1 MTQLENN
8 DILVSLYNK
17 LDVRLRVII
26 VASFFWGIFA
36 HGMAL
41 FNKYSIHDDIAA
53 LFEVGTTYR
62 SGRWFLEI
70 LSNGVRALFLSSHFS
85 LPVIN
90 GTFSIVCIAIST
102 YLIINL
108 LDFKSKSACITI
120 SGIMVTFPSIAS
132 LFGYMF
138 TAPYYMFASLLAV
151 VGAYLLCVYRKW
163 YTYIIGILFISC
175 AIGVYQANLSL
186 GTCVIAL
193 FFMRQLDTDSLA
205 WRQFFKHI
213 LYYVSVCVLSLCL
226 YFFFSKLTLNY
237 YNAELS
243 AYKGINTMWQVSI
256 KEFIDRIIY
265 AYTYY
270 INPVG
275 LLSGGE
281 TSIFPMRIKTLYYIS
296 LIASFII
303 WVYKIYRRF
312 VLKSYVQAVQMI
324 LLLIVWPVVSNIIF
338 VMCPPSL
345 VSGMM
350 SYSLVIH
357 FIIFAYLIEQVN
369 QNNKQHCRII
379 YIFGIFILIS
389 TSVIYARYDNI
400 FYLKLSFAQERAISY
415 ATTLV
420 AKIKNIKG
428 YSDDYP
434 VVFIGNGPNNDKSL
448 NDVSPF
454 NSVILAPVGTTN
466 VGMSRYSLLPIMR
479 LWCAYA
485 PVISSPEQFESNAE
499 VIAMPSYPKD
509 GSIKIVDNIVVVKF

>member
-8 DILVSLYNK
+8 DILISLYNK
-17 LDVRLRVII
+17 LDVRLRVIF
-26 VASFFWGIFA
+26 VASFLWGIFA

-41 FNKYSIHDDIAA
+41 FNKYSIHDDIVC
-53 LFEVGTTYR
+53 LFNVGVTYR

-70 LSNGVRALFLSSHFS
+70 LSNGVKYLFLSSHFS

-90 GTFSIVCIAIST
+90 GTFSITCIAISA

-108 LDFKSKSACITI
+108 LDIKSKSACITI

-138 TAPYYMFASLLAV
+138 TAPYYMFASLLAI

-163 YTYIIGILFISC
+163 YTYILGIFIISC

-186 GTCVIAL
+186 SICVIAL
-193 FFMRQLDTDSLA
+193 FFMRQLDTATLS
-205 WRQFFKHI
+205 WRQYFKQA
-213 LYYVSVCVLSLCL
+213 LYYMSACVLSLCL

-237 YNAELS
+237 YNAELL
-243 AYKGINTMWQVSI
+243 AYKGINTMWQVNI
-256 KEFIDRIIY
+256 HEFVDRIIY

-275 LLSGGE
+275 LSFGGE
-281 TSIFPMRIKTLYYIS
+281 TSIFPMRGKTLYYMS
-296 LIASFII
+296 LIVSFII
-303 WVYKIYRRF
+303 WIYKIYQHF
-312 VLKSYVQAVQMI
+312 VLKSYLQATQMT
-324 LLLIVWPVVSNIIF
+324 LLLIVWPVISNIIF

-345 VSGMM
+345 VSAMM

-357 FIIFAYLIEQVN
+357 FIIFSYLIEQVN
-369 QNNKQHCRII
+369 QNNKKHCRII
-379 YIFGIFILIS
+379 YTFGIIILIS
-389 TSVIYARYDNI
+389 TSIIYARYDNI
-400 FYLKLSFAQERAISY
+400 FYLKLEFAQERAISY

-428 YSDDYP
+428 YSDEYP
-434 VVFIGNGPNNDKSL
+434 VVFIGNGPDNDKSL
-448 NDVSPF
+448 EIVSPF
-454 NSVILAPVGTTN
+454 NDVILPPVWTLNDGIK
-466 VGMSRYSLLPIMR
+466 RYSWISIMR

-485 PVISSPEQFESNAE
+485 PSISSPDQFESNTE
-499 VIAMPSYPKD
+499 VMAMPSYPND
-509 GSIKIVDNIVVVKF
+509 GSIKIIDNTVVVKF